1 MIHVYI
7 RLYYTRKFS
16 NIPYKFKLV
25 YVIYCFNCDLKY
37 TRMNEYVFCYRIPGI
52 YVKLFGFDFQDIK
65 IIESEDA
72 GNIKA

>member
-1 MIHVYI
+1 
-7 RLYYTRKFS
+7 
-16 NIPYKFKLV
+16 
-25 YVIYCFNCDLKY
+25 
-37 TRMNEYVFCYRIPGI
+37 MNEYVFCYRIPGI